1 MSRLMSMARMRDARE
16 AFYHPLDSEQTPQ
29 EHLVGFETD
38 LDPYRPRNWSPG
50 KKVMTVLLYATTTT
64 TSTFASSVFS
74 TAIVPIS
81 ESFHVSTVV
90 ATLGISLFL
99 VGFGVGPLLWA
110 PMSEFYGRKLSVL
123 VPVFIG
129 GCFAFGGGAAKDLQ
143 TIMICRFFQGLFSSA
158 PVSNAGG
165 ALADMYQPDKRG
177 AAMALYTIS
186 NVGGPLV
193 GPLIGGAFCM
203 NKSLG
208 WRWTQYITGIWVMTQ
223 VVVGFILLD
232 ETHEGTLLKRKAQHL
247 RHGGNWALH
256 AKHEEAKVSIPD
268 LARTYLIRPPKI
280 LATPIGL
287 LMATY
292 QAFAFGVLYASLS
305 AIPIIF
311 QEVRGWNEV
320 VGALPFLAI
329 LLGIVIGASATYFNQ
344 PFYMKRLKQ
353 NGGKPVPE
361 ARLPPVMV
369 GSVFFT
375 GGLFMLAWSSSKAI
389 FWLVPNIGLVFVG
402 FGFLTVMNAAN
413 SYVVDTFQQV
423 AASALAANILWR
435 SAFAVAFPLFT
446 TQMLHALG
454 VGWGVSIFGF
464 VAAGMM
470 PIPFVLYI
478 FGARIRAQSVG
489 FALG

>member
-1 MSRLMSMARMRDARE
+1 MIRMRDARWNL
-16 AFYHPLDSEQTPQ
+16 YHPLDSEETSS
-29 EHLVGFETD
+29 ENLVGFDAD
-38 LDPYRPRNWSPG
+38 LDPYRPRNWPWR
-50 KKVMTVLLYATTTT
+50 KKITTVMLYATTTT
-64 TSTFASSVFS
+64 TSTFSSSVFS

-81 ESFHVSTVV
+81 EAFHVSTVV

-110 PMSEFYGRKLSVL
+110 PLSELYGRKLSVL
-123 VPVFIG
+123 VPVFVG

-158 PVSNAGG
+158 PISNAGG
-165 ALADMYQPDKRG
+165 VLADLYQADKRG
-177 AAMALYTIS
+177 AAMALYTVS
-186 NVGGPLV
+186 NVGGPMV
-193 GPLIGGAFCM
+193 GPLIGGALCI

-208 WRWTQYITGIWVMTQ
+208 WRWTQYISGIWAVTQ
-223 VVVGFILLD
+223 VVVGLIMLD
-232 ETHEGTLLKRKAQHL
+232 ETHEGTLLKWKAQDL
-247 RHGGNWALH
+247 RRRGNWALH
-256 AKHEEAKVSIPD
+256 ANHEEAKFTASD

-280 LATPIGL
+280 LATPIGI

-292 QAFAFGVLYASLS
+292 QAFAFGTLYASLS

-320 VGALPFLAI
+320 VGALPFLAM

-353 NGGKPVPE
+353 NGGKPAPE
-361 ARLPPVMV
+361 ARLPPVML

-375 GGLFMLAWSSSKAI
+375 GGLFMLAWSSSRAV

-402 FGFLTVMNAAN
+402 FGFLTVMNSAN

-446 TQMLHALG
+446 SQMLHALG

-464 VAAGMM
+464 VAAAMM
-470 PIPFVLYI
+470 PIPFVLYR
-478 FGARIRAQSVG
+478 FGARIRAKSVG